1 MRFVVIGNGTKVTNQ
16 VSDSGSKIA
25 SSDIIYLITNEDN
38 IKVPNVIG
46 LSSKTA
52 KTILTKL
59 GLNVKLEGVGYVVA
73 QSIPEGSEFTKNQEI
88 VLQLSPR
95 YE

>member
-1 MRFVVIGNGTKVTNQ
+1 MGFVYWYIRT
-16 VSDSGSKIA
+16 
-25 SSDIIYLITNEDN
+25 IIIRQFSIWCKKYNA
-38 IKVPNVIG
+38 VFNVLLTLLVVQLFPIYI
-46 LSSKTA
+46 LS
-52 KTILTKL
+52 KL

-73 QSIPEGSEFTKNQEI
+73 QSIPEGSEFTPNQEI

>member
-1 MRFVVIGNGTKVTNQ
+1 MT
-16 VSDSGSKIA
+16 

>member
-1 MRFVVIGNGTKVTNQ
+1 M
-16 VSDSGSKIA
+16 
-25 SSDIIYLITNEDN
+25 
-38 IKVPNVIG
+38 PNVIG

-73 QSIPEGSEFTKNQEI
+73 QSIPEGSEFTPNQEI